1 MHAFQTNFA
10 ALGLPALWA
19 SLCVGAICGVG
30 PTPSPQQAEPAAGT
44 AQQATATQNEPAP
57 RGKKLVLK
65 DGSFQLV
72 REYRVEGDRVRY
84 FSLDSMQWEQLP
96 GALVDWD
103 ATHKAEEAQ
112 AQADQS
118 LVEKVHREEEARKAE
133 PISVDASIEVA
144 PGVFLPPG
152 EGAFVVEGRDVF
164 PLQQA
169 EAGAK
174 LSKGRFLEQVLV
186 PIPIVPSRR
195 VVSLKGTK
203 AGFRVTTSEPEFYV
217 RTADYRQPQMELIR
231 ARVRGN
237 TRQIENIDTLFR
249 REAEARN
256 TLPLQFWEIA
266 KGIYRFTLSAP
277 LQPGEYALAEIVPGQ
292 GMNLYVWDFGV
303 DATNGFPTK

>member
-1 MHAFQTNFA
+1 MCALQTKIG
-10 ALGLPALWA
+10 ALRLPALWT
-19 SLCVGAICGVG
+19 SLCVGAICGAG
-30 PTPSPQQAEPAAGT
+30 PAPGAQQVRPAAGS
-44 AQQATATQNEPAP
+44 APQASPVQNEPAP
-57 RGKKLVLK
+57 RGKKLMLK

-72 REYRVEGDRVRY
+72 REYRVDGDRVRY

-96 GALVDWD
+96 AALVDWD
-103 ATHKAEEAQ
+103 ATHKGEAAQ

-152 EGAFVVEGRDVF
+152 EGVFVVEGRDVF

-195 VVSLKGTK
+195 VVSLKGAK
-203 AGFRVTTSEPEFYV
+203 ASFRVTASEPEFYV

-231 ARVRGN
+231 TRVKGN

-249 REAEARN
+249 REAESRN
-256 TLPLQFWEIA
+256 TLSLQLWEIA

-277 LQPGEYALAEIVPGQ
+277 LHPGEYALAEIVPGQ

-303 DATNGFPTK
+303 NATNDSPAK